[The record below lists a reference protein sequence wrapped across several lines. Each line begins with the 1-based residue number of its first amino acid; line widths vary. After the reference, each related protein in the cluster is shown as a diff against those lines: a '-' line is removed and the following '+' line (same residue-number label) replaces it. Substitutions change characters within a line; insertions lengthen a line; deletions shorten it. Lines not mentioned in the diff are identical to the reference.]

1 MWDAHQINRT
11 FWRALKEHDNI
22 LFMAAMVA
30 TSNAQVYGPLS
41 PAQIQAIKKSW
52 GEE

>member
-1 MWDAHQINRT
+1 MWDSHQINRT
-11 FWRALKEHDNI
+11 FWRALKENDNL

-30 TSNAQVYGPLS
+30 TGNAQKYGPLT
-41 PAQIQAIKKSW
+41 PEQVEAIKQSW